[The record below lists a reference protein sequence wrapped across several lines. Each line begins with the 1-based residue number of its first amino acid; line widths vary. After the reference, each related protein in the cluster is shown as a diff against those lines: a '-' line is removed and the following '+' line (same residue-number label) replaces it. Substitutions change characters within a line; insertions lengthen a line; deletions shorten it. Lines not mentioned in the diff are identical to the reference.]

1 MFKVLRRIL
10 YLVVLAVVVFFV
22 VKGMTKVNISL
33 FGNHNYYQRSKGT
46 STNDGLVN
54 QKTYSQARL
63 KQLTTITHGTKYSGN
78 TSLDK
83 VATRY
88 SYKVAGHT
96 INNFM
101 GRDGV
106 LQLYNESSFMS
117 DKMVKDA
124 AEYWNT
130 LAGTRIVEVVK
141 TAKASDEV
149 IHDDQEKNKYGIG
162 GQTYNNMGM
171 LFYPHNWA
179 VTGLTA
185 RGKNNWKEAILLREI
200 GHALGIPNLGG
211 GAAGVNDRN
220 ANKKSTD
227 FMGNWGVEL
236 VNAPLENKRGITS
249 TPVDAAALTI
259 AGIAWPR
266 PQKLANWAFTT
277 PKATV
282 NYDNGKIVSTIPKS

>member
-1 MFKVLRRIL
+1 MFKALRRIL

-22 VKGMTKVNISL
+22 VKGMTKVNVSL

-54 QKTYSQARL
+54 RKTYSQAKL
-63 KQLTTITHGTKYSGN
+63 KQLTTITHGSKYSGN

-83 VATRY
+83 VATSY
-88 SYKVAGHT
+88 SYKMAGRT

-124 AEYWNT
+124 AEYWNN
-130 LAGTRIVEVVK
+130 LAGAQIVEVVK

-149 IHDDQEKNKYGIG
+149 IHDSQEQNKYGIG

-171 LFYPHNWA
+171 LFYPRNWA
-179 VTGLTA
+179 VTGLTT

-211 GAAGVNDRN
+211 GAAGNNDRV
-220 ANKKSTD
+220 ANEKSVD

-236 VNAPLENKRGITS
+236 ANAPIENQHGITS

-259 AGIAWPR
+259 AGIAWLR
-266 PQKLANWAFTT
+266 PQKLANWVFTT

-282 NYDNGKIVSTIPKS
+282 KYNNGKIVSTIPKS